1 MNAEIKDVNITVKIF
16 DENVTR
22 CLNNVSQGLLNLTEL
37 FKAENVKVTGINI
50 VSKEL
55 EKINTEEV
63 DNADQTISIVQIDEF
78 KEK

>member
-1 MNAEIKDVNITVKIF
+1 MVVEVKDVNITVKIF
-16 DENVTR
+16 DENVAK

-63 DNADQTISIVQIDEF
+63 NNTDQTTSGDSFCEN
-78 KEK
+78 